1 MPVPGNNH
9 LISLVFETATTT
21 SAARAEVNGA
31 PTGARVPFVRV
42 PSYQGEFARVERCPG
57 KTNARVES
65 YQGGKLS
72 GAIYPGAKSCFCIFF
87 TLVSSFLKFQC

>member
-1 MPVPGNNH
+1 M
-9 LISLVFETATTT
+9 LSLFLTLLGGELGEG
-21 SAARAEVNGA
+21 EVVGA

-42 PSYQGEFARVERCPG
+42 PSCQGEFARVESYQG

-72 GAIYPGAKSCFCIFF
+72 GAIYPGAKILAPKGLGRHGRLSIG
-87 TLVSSFLKFQC
+87 